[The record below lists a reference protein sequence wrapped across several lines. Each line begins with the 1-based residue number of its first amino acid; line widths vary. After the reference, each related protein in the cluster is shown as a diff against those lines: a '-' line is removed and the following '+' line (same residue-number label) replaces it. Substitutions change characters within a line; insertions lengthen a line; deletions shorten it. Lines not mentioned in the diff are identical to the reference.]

1 MVIHCCKSHS
11 LDSSTFLAVK
21 VMSIAVSKEKKKL
34 CIFFNH
40 MDTNK
45 RSLKLSRRNLFVIP

>member
-21 VMSIAVSKEKKKL
+21 VMSIAVSKEKKNCVSFSTIWILTKDL
-34 CIFFNH
+34 
-40 MDTNK
+40 
-45 RSLKLSRRNLFVIP
+45 